1 VATVI
6 GNKFFRRGVT
16 KILQAPTIAT
26 PTSPTVGAS
35 ASTGELRYRGTTPPA
50 TLLADIS
57 AVNGFS
63 YANQPIPTPDLD
75 DNFDSSIVGVDAAEN
90 SSLEFYERNLPLG
103 TSAGQ
108 QDFAADQS
116 LTGAYRALLKK
127 GDNFF
132 ICIFWGGF
140 AVGANGPQAGAK
152 LEVWPVQSA
161 GPARLYD
168 LSPTAAKWR
177 APFSPTARPS
187 TDAIAA

>member
-1 VATVI
+1 VATVT

-26 PTSPTVGAS
+26 ATAPTTGGS
-35 ASTGELRYRGTTPPA
+35 GELRYLNATPPA
-50 TLLADIS
+50 TLIADIC
-57 AVNGFS
+57 AINGFS

-90 SSLEFYERNLPLG
+90 SSLEFYERNLPFG

-108 QDFAADQS
+108 QDHAGTIS